1 MSVKQKL
8 EDDLKSAMLARDEL
22 TKTTLRMALSAVK
35 IKEVEVQGSLDDSEV
50 LVILQREV
58 KSRHESI
65 ADAHQANRPDLV
77 AEAEE
82 EIGIL
87 SPYLPAN
94 FSVAE
99 LEQIVKEVIDEVGAV
114 SMNDMG
120 KVMKIV
126 MPKVRGRAD
135 GGDVNRI
142 VREILGQ
149 S

>member
-8 EDDLKSAMLARDEL
+8 EDDLKTAMRARDEL
-22 TKTTLRMALSAVK
+22 TKTTLRMALAAVK
-35 IKEVEVQGSLDDSEV
+35 LAEVEAQGSLEDKQV
-50 LVILQREV
+50 VAILQHEV
-58 KSRHESI
+58 KSRRESI
-65 ADAHQANRPDLV
+65 ADAQKADRPDLITA
-77 AEAEE
+77 AEAEIE
-82 EIGIL
+82 VL
-87 SPYLPAN
+87 SPYLPVE
-94 FSVAE
+94 FTEAE
-99 LEQIVKEVIDEVGAV
+99 LEKIVIDVIAEVGAV

-135 GGDVNRI
+135 GGVVNRI